1 VVEGRWAAN
10 SSRAVT
16 ASGASTRDAACGD
29 RHTDLGLL
37 TEWLEVRDVTGGRVT
52 FDAHSVFPDG
62 DDRVS
67 TSALCFRDA
76 DTLREAL
83 TTPPSTTSRS
93 VMGGPVRWPR
103 TPPA

>member
-1 VVEGRWAAN
+1 
-10 SSRAVT
+10 VT

-37 TEWLEVRDVTGGRVT
+37 TECLEVRDVTGGRVT

-83 TTPPSTTSRS
+83 LDAAFDDVEIRDGWSGEMTSNSSRLI
-93 VMGGPVRWPR
+93 VVRAQR
-103 TPPA
+103 A